1 MSLRKILRVWIFRT
15 CQFRPQPTNGAQLCQ
30 ILIPAANSHAHDRR
44 VLADDGDR
52 RICAHLRVH
61 RNARHMIFTALL
73 DHHGD
78 WEFSTHGGLVIE
90 LTLTP
95 HIGLALTS
103 D

>member
-1 MSLRKILRVWIFRT
+1 M
-15 CQFRPQPTNGAQLCQ
+15 CQ

-95 HIGLALTS
+95 HLGLALTS